1 MVVRAL
7 AGMPQRVRVAQAQV
21 AVAAPALQLQAAQ
34 HRDKVAVRLGVRP
47 QLCAALRALGRLPR
61 LQLAC
66 ARMCVLESR
75 SSAHVRA

>member
-7 AGMPQRVRVAQAQV
+7 AGVPQRVRVAHAHV

-47 QLCAALRALGRLPR
+47 QLRAALWALGRLPR
-61 LQLAC
+61 LELAC
-66 ARMCVLESR
+66 ARVRKRVLAAGLGEC
-75 SSAHVRA
+75 